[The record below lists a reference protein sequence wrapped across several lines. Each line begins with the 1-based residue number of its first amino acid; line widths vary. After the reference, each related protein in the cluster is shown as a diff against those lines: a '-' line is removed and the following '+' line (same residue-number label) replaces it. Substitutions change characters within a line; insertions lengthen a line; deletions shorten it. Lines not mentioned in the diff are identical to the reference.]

1 MAAFCADRLKPLDI
15 ARAATY
21 HKPKGTPMDKK
32 YFYLDADRTAPK
44 GPCTIDELS
53 AMMMAGLLTP
63 ATEVAAE
70 GDAEWQPLCQLLM
83 EHKPGGGAPPVPG
96 AVAPV
101 AMPPV
106 PTPHMD
112 PGACPDCGTPLETQ
126 DGMLP
131 PRCPACGR
139 ILRPENDTLWANAM
153 MALKQ
158 YATLSGRATRKEFW
172 SFALYQ
178 FVLLFGLVILFTAS
192 LAWML
197 ILKSEGMDA
206 TLQAVLCCVILAVI
220 VLVALAL
227 TIPGWCLTVRR
238 LHDMGQSGYW
248 ALANIILSVLCS
260 VLAGVA
266 IAWGLAGAFAAAPA
280 DQDAVGCMQSVVRC
294 LQDMES
300 QKTIGAAGAL
310 GIVSS
315 LCEILSNILGIAIF
329 VMMFLDSV
337 RGPNKYGP
345 SRKYPRG

>member
-21 HKPKGTPMDKK
+21 HRPKDTPMDKK
-32 YFYLDADRTAPK
+32 YFYLDDDRTAPK

-53 AMMMAGLLTP
+53 AMMMAGTLTP

-70 GDAEWQPLCQLLM
+70 GDAEWRPLCQLLL

-96 AVAPV
+96 AA
-101 AMPPV
+101 AMPPA
-106 PTPHMD
+106 PQMG

-126 DGMLP
+126 DDMLP

-158 YATLSGRATRKEFW
+158 YATLSGRATRKEYW
-172 SFALYQ
+172 SFVLYQ
-178 FVLLFGLVILFTAS
+178 FLLLFGLCMLFVAFLVWTV
-192 LAWML
+192 

-206 TLQAVLCCVILAVI
+206 IPQAVACCVILGIIA
-220 VLVALAL
+220 LAALAL
-227 TIPGWCLTVRR
+227 AIPCWCLTVRR

-260 VLAGVA
+260 VLAGIT
-266 IAWGLAGAFAAAPA
+266 IARGLEGAFAAAPA
-280 DQDAVGCMQSVVRC
+280 DQDAVGCMQTVVCCMR
-294 LQDMES
+294 DMES
-300 QKTIGAAGAL
+300 QENIIAAGAF
-310 GIVSS
+310 GIVRS
-315 LCEILSNILGIAIF
+315 LCELLSNILGIVIF